1 MCILGGGTER
11 PYFCYI
17 NPRNYRVQNHCVN
30 YWHHVLYVIEGPT
43 ISCDSY
49 LKERFLSLIV
59 CLHILFI
66 SLFSAFLFFFFFL
79 LFLLSAF
86 CYPHFPIRI
95 RHPQISGPISGLRFT
110 DTPLHPGFRVVSLN
124 RWSHRSAASKYK
136 RIDGTK
142 YRQTG
147 TEEK

>member
-66 SLFSAFLFFFFFL
+66 SLFSAFLFFFSSYF
-79 LFLLSAF
+79 F
-86 CYPHFPIRI
+86 CYPHFAIRI
-95 RHPQISGPISGLRFT
+95 FPSASAIRRYPVRYPVCVLQTPHYIQVSESFPLTDGLTDQPQG
-110 DTPLHPGFRVVSLN
+110 N
-124 RWSHRSAASKYK
+124 
-136 RIDGTK
+136 TK
-142 YRQTG
+142 G
-147 TEEK
+147 